1 MYRQN
6 ITLPFLQVKDTP
18 YTVFYC
24 GEVAV
29 GEQRYEALYLFG
41 ASVPP
46 FQFKQEAGHFVVE
59 TLSVLLVNKPPRVRS
74 PNVTAI
80 ITITIIA
87 VLADFFI

>member
-1 MYRQN
+1 MSFGSPFT
-6 ITLPFLQVKDTP
+6 TLPSVMVSP
-18 YTVFYC
+18 S
-24 GEVAV
+24 AV
-29 GEQRYEALYLFG
+29 LYSIP
-41 ASVPP
+41 ASS
-46 FQFKQEAGHFVVE
+46 KNFVVE